1 MVQVVLGEQPLAGE
15 GVGHRQVGADNAVGG
30 AHEGGPEEQPGL
42 AVLADA
48 AAVVLLFW
56 APWAPIFTRSGWAL
70 AVGTITVASIGANH
84 RLVNKPTIRGREPMR
99 VKRLDPGRA
108 PDAAASLLETRSG
121 RPDQSARRARRAAS
135 ADWIGAHNVSSGA
148 PPRTKPMIILPLV
161 TAAPR
166 AFFQD
171 SLRHLL

>member
-1 MVQVVLGEQPLAGE
+1 MLLAGVTVVWGTSMVLLFSDVFFVRRSFPE
-15 GVGHRQVGADNAVGG
+15 KFRAVQRTPWGVLALCGVVG
-30 AHEGGPEEQPGL
+30 
-42 AVLADA
+42 VLADA

-135 ADWIGAHNVSSGA
+135 ADWIGAHNVS
-148 PPRTKPMIILPLV
+148 
-161 TAAPR
+161 
-166 AFFQD
+166 
-171 SLRHLL
+171 